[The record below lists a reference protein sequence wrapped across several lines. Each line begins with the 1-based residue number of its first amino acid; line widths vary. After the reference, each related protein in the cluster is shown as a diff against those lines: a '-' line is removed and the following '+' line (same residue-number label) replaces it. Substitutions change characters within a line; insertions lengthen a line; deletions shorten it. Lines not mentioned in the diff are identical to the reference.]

1 MLEIDGAYGEG
12 GGQLVRTACALSA
25 ITGRA
30 FRLAN
35 IRARR
40 APPGLAPQ
48 HLAAVRAVA
57 ALCGADVEAVTAPS
71 LAHGPRTR
79 VPCVPPNT
87 SPIGE
92 GLALRATEFV
102 FRPGPIRAG
111 EFRFDVGTA
120 GAITLVL
127 QACLPVALAAP
138 SPVRMV
144 ITGGSDVRAAPPLD
158 YFRFVLMPLLARLNL
173 TVQLLVH
180 RRGYYPR
187 GGGEI
192 EVRVM
197 PSRPRAFEC
206 VEAGA
211 LRAIHG
217 VAHCANLPAHIASRM
232 AAAARRTLGEGF
244 HAEIEEQV
252 LTREQ
257 AIGPGGAIVLW
268 AERGDTRLGAAAVA
282 ERGVP
287 AEHLGETAAREL
299 LTELEAGAILDR
311 HALDQL
317 LIYLACARGRSTF
330 LAREWSAHASTVAWL
345 IGQFLPA
352 RITTTAS
359 NGLVRVEVEPH
370 A

>member
-25 ITGRA
+25 LTGTA
-30 FRLAN
+30 FRLVN

-57 ALCGADVEAVTAPS
+57 ALCGAET
-71 LAHGPRTR
+71 
-79 VPCVPPNT
+79 
-87 SPIGE
+87 E
-92 GLALRATEFV
+92 GLTQRAAEIV
-102 FRPGPIRAG
+102 FRPGPIRSG

-120 GAITLVL
+120 GSIVLVL
-127 QACLPVALAAP
+127 QACLPVAFAAP
-138 SPVRMV
+138 APVRMT

-158 YFRFVLMPLLARLNL
+158 YFRFVLLPLLARLGLSAEL
-173 TVQLLVH
+173 TVH

-192 EVRVM
+192 EVRVA
-197 PSRPRAFEC
+197 PARARAFEC

-211 LRAIHG
+211 LHAVRG
-217 VAHCANLPAHIASRM
+217 VAHCANLPAHIATRM
-232 AAAARRTLGEGF
+232 ADAARRILGDRFRAG
-244 HAEIEEQV
+244 IEEQV

-287 AEHLGETAAREL
+287 AERLGEEAAREL
-299 LTELEAGAILDR
+299 VAELESGATLDR
-311 HALDQL
+311 HALDQM
-317 LIYLACARGRSTF
+317 LIYLARADGPSRFR
-330 LAREWSAHASTVAWL
+330 ARELTSHAATTQWV
-345 IGQFLPA
+345 IGRFLPA
-352 RITTTAS
+352 RFTAIAD
-359 NGLVRVEVEPH
+359 GPCTRLEVLPRGGS
-370 A
+370 